1 VPPPSVSAAS
11 SLESLH
17 LLAGNMASAA
27 TAMDKTGSPTSHRT
41 SLYAPQQQQPEE
53 GQRALWVGGPLT
65 ARIQQGAISPAVSS
79 ARLPS
84 GVPLPLPS
92 SMRRLGV
99 PSSAPLTMMPGTAGS
114 NSIPEFLYQLTKM
127 LTEDNGRIIEWTNG
141 KHDGVC
147 VDVAIYVLPLL
158 TSESICCYLYTT
170 GKIEVHNPHRLE
182 TEVLRKYFRHS
193 KFASFQR
200 QLNYFGFRKQA
211 GKGKMAPCSY
221 VNESPLTDLSSILLI
236 KVCWYIVVDRV
247 RVDDNVQASHH
258 ARTRRRERRARHSQ
272 VRRKTRRD
280 PTERKPSPN
289 RRNGKSRRMPRGT

>member
-1 VPPPSVSAAS
+1 MTPSEPPDAFFDFAEELPPPSVSAAS

-17 LLAGNMASAA
+17 LLAGNMASTA
-27 TAMDKTGSPTSHRT
+27 TARDPAGAPHTSHRT
-41 SLYAPQQQQPEE
+41 SLYAAQSQQQPKQPQQQQSEGE

-65 ARIQQGAISPAVSS
+65 ARLQQGAISPAA

-92 SMRRLGV
+92 SLRARVGV
-99 PSSAPLTMMPGTAGS
+99 PPSSTPLTMMPGTAGS
-114 NSIPEFLYQLTKM
+114 HSIPEFLYQLTKM
-127 LTEDNGRIIEWTNG
+127 LTEDNGRIIEWTTGTQNC
-141 KHDGVC
+141 VC
-147 VDVAIYVLPLL
+147 VCVRAEERSTCVTPTHQTTFL
-158 TSESICCYLYTT
+158 CGCYYPYT

-221 VNESPLTDLSSILLI
+221 VNESPLTDLGSILLI
-236 KVCWYIVVDRV
+236 KVGWLVYCVCV
-247 RVDDNVQASHH
+247 
-258 ARTRRRERRARHSQ
+258 
-272 VRRKTRRD
+272 
-280 PTERKPSPN
+280 
-289 RRNGKSRRMPRGT
+289 GSRPRG